1 MNYREAIDFL
11 YSRLPMF
18 HRIGAAAYKADLNNT
33 LELCALLGNPE
44 AALKHRCI
52 HIAGTNGK
60 GSVSHMLA
68 AILQTAGYK
77 TGLYTSPHL
86 LDFRERIRIN
96 GEMIPEQ
103 EVISFI
109 EKYRKDFERINPS
122 FFEWTVALA
131 FNFFAKEKVDVAVIE
146 TGLGGRLDST
156 NVITPLLSVI
166 TNIGLDH
173 TNLLGDTYEKIAIEK
188 AGIMKKNVPVVI
200 GETMNETKSIFIQ
213 KAKQENAEI
222 IFAEEKFSAVKK
234 SSEGNEYLVVD
245 VLASPLTP
253 LQRERG
259 TQHYVTRSSKIE
271 LHDTVTPS
279 PSGEGDLGVR
289 PFQLDLTGDY
299 QLKNIVTVMAV
310 VENLK
315 DHFSFSEN
323 NIRDAL
329 KNVRGIT
336 GLMGRWQIL
345 RKEPLVI
352 CDVGHN
358 AEGMA
363 YLVEQIKK
371 TKHDKLH
378 FVFGMVED
386 KSAEKILSLLP
397 KNAEYYFCRANI
409 PRAMDSE
416 KLAEQANTIGLRGKN
431 YGSVGDAVES
441 ALQNA
446 SANDMVFVGGS
457 TFVVA
462 EALENK
468 KFY

>member
-1 MNYREAIDFL
+1 MNYKEAIDFL

-33 LELCALLGNPE
+33 IELCALLGNPQD
-44 AALKHRCI
+44 ALKRHCI

-96 GEMIPEQ
+96 GKMILER
-103 EVISFI
+103 EVIYFI
-109 EKYRKDFERINPS
+109 EKYRGDFERINPS

-173 TNLLGDTYEKIAIEK
+173 TNLLGDTFEKIAVEK
-188 AGIMKKNVPVVI
+188 AGIIKQNVPVVI
-200 GETMNETKSIFIQ
+200 GETMSETKNIFLE
-213 KAKQENAEI
+213 KAKKENAEI
-222 IFAEEKFSAVKK
+222 IFADENFSAVKK
-234 SSEGNEYLVVD
+234 DSDSEYLVVD
-245 VLASPLTP
+245 VMASPLTP
-253 LQRERG
+253 LRRERG
-259 TQHYVTRSSKIE
+259 TQHHIIGSSKKE
-271 LHDTVTPS
+271 LRDTLPPS
-279 PSGEGDLGVR
+279 PTGEGVWGVR
-289 PFQLDLTGDY
+289 RLQLDLTGDY
-299 QLKNIVTVMAV
+299 QLKNIVTVVAAV
-310 VENLK
+310 EK
-315 DHFSFSEN
+315 
-323 NIRDAL
+323 L
-329 KNVRGIT
+329 KNFFSITETTAREALRNVRSIT

-345 RKEPLVI
+345 KKSPMVI

-358 AEGMA
+358 EEGIS
-363 YLVEQIKK
+363 YVVEQIRN

-378 FVFGMVED
+378 FVFGMVGD
-386 KSAEKILSLLP
+386 KSADKILKLLP
-397 KNAEYYFCRANI
+397 KEAEYYFCRANI
-409 PRAMDSE
+409 PRALDSE
-416 KLAEQANTIGLRGKN
+416 VLTKQANDAGLRGKN
-431 YGSVGDAVES
+431 YGSVSD

-446 SANDMVFVGGS
+446 LQNTSGTDMVFIGGS

-462 EALENK
+462 EALVELRIQN
-468 KFY
+468 